1 MARASGSGSGSD
13 FSVLV
18 LGSDFATDAGAALL
32 TPADRDEWH
41 DCLPDLSASADV
53 ADDFTDLEEL
63 QVVRVQGTDR
73 AGRTIVRIVGKF
85 FPAPVIDGE
94 RLKRYVFFKLRT
106 ELPMGPFCILYMHT
120 TVQSDDNN
128 PGMSILRTIYED
140 LPPEYKERLQ
150 VFYFLHPGLRSRL
163 AIATLGRL
171 FLSGGLYWKIK
182 YVSRLEYLWGD
193 IRKGEVEIPEFVMEH
208 DKVLEHRPL
217 TDYGIEPDPL
227 HLADVPAVGYSFGR
241 YEDKWSPAEDRFHS
255 RNYM

>member
-1 MARASGSGSGSD
+1 MASGSRGGGGSD
-13 FSVLV
+13 FSVV
-18 LGSDFATDAGAALL
+18 VVGSD
-32 TPADRDEWH
+32 
-41 DCLPDLSASADV
+41 V
-53 ADDFTDLEEL
+53 AEANACFSDLEER

-73 AGRTIVRIVGKF
+73 ARRTIVRVVGKF
-85 FPAPVIDGE
+85 FPAPAIDGE
-94 RLKRYVFFKLRT
+94 RLKKYVFYKLRT
-106 ELPMGPFCILYMHT
+106 ELPVGPFCILYMHS

-128 PGMSILRTIYED
+128 PGVSILRTIYEE
-140 LPPEYKERLQ
+140 LSPEYKERLQ

-182 YVSRLEYLWGD
+182 YISRLEYLWGD
-193 IRKGEVEIPEFVMEH
+193 IRKGEVEIPDFVIEH

-227 HLADVPAVGYSFGR
+227 HLADVPAEEVGYSLGR
-241 YEDKWSPAEDRFHS
+241 YEDKWTPEDRWYS

>member
-1 MARASGSGSGSD
+1 MASGSGGGGGRD
-13 FSVLV
+13 FSVVV

-32 TPADRDEWH
+32 TPADRDVWH
-41 DCLPDLSASADV
+41 DCLPDLSEVDSN
-53 ADDFTDLEEL
+53 FSDLEQL

-73 AGRTIVRIVGKF
+73 AGRTIVRVVGKF
-85 FPAPVIDGE
+85 FPAPVIEGD
-94 RLKRYVFFKLRT
+94 RLKKYVFHKLRT
-106 ELPMGPFCILYMHT
+106 ELPEGPFCILYIHS
-120 TVQSDDNN
+120 TVQSDNNN
-128 PGMSILRTIYED
+128 PGMSILRTIYEE

-150 VFYFLHPGLRSRL
+150 VFYFVHPGLRSRL

-182 YVSRLEYLWGD
+182 YISRLEYLWGD
-193 IRKGEVEIPEFVMEH
+193 VKKGEVEIPEFVFEH

-227 HLADVPAVGYSFGR
+227 HLADVPAVGYSLGR
-241 YEDKWSPAEDRFHS
+241 YEDKWTPEDRWYS

>member
-1 MARASGSGSGSD
+1 MASGSGGSGGGD

-41 DCLPDLSASADV
+41 DCLPDLSEAD
-53 ADDFTDLEEL
+53 ACFSDLEEL

-73 AGRTIVRIVGKF
+73 AGRTIVRVVGKF

-94 RLKRYVFFKLRT
+94 RLKKYVFFKLRT
-106 ELPMGPFCILYMHT
+106 ELPEGPFCILYIHS

-128 PGMSILRTIYED
+128 PGMSILRTIYEE

-182 YVSRLEYLWGD
+182 YISRLEYLWVD
-193 IRKGEVEIPEFVMEH
+193 IKKGVVEIPDFVFEH

-227 HLADVPAVGYSFGR
+227 HLADVPAVGYSLGR
-241 YEDKWSPAEDRFHS
+241 YENKWAPEDRWYS
-255 RNYM
+255 QNYM

>member
-1 MARASGSGSGSD
+1 MASGSAAAGESD

-32 TPADRDEWH
+32 THADREDWH
-41 DCLPDLSASADV
+41 DCLPDLSEAEAD
-53 ADDFTDLEEL
+53 ACFSDLEEL

-73 AGRTIVRIVGKF
+73 AGRTIVRVVGKF

-94 RLKRYVFFKLRT
+94 RLKKYVFYKLRT
-106 ELPMGPFCILYMHT
+106 ELPEGPFCILYIHT

-128 PGMSILRTIYED
+128 PGMSILRTIYEE

-163 AIATLGRL
+163 
-171 FLSGGLYWKIK
+171 YWKIK
-182 YVSRLEYLWGD
+182 YISRLEYLWGD
-193 IRKGEVEIPEFVMEH
+193 IRKGVVEIPDFVVEH
-208 DKVLEHRPL
+208 DKILEHRPL

-227 HLADVPAVGYSFGR
+227 HLASVPAVGYSLGR
-241 YEDKWSPAEDRFHS
+241 FENKWAPEDRWYS
-255 RNYM
+255 QNYM